1 MKRVFFFLFLL
12 VIATACRDKTPAG
25 NLTDKLIKTMSV
37 YLYKQVNNDSS
48 KVKYKIEEVA
58 YFTEKKI
65 YTCDFKVRMILPG
78 RLDTTGI
85 MRAYISKDFKEIKRV
100 D

>member
-1 MKRVFFFLFLL
+1 
-12 VIATACRDKTPAG
+12 
-25 NLTDKLIKTMSV
+25 MSV

-48 KVKYKIEEVA
+48 KVKYQVKDVS
-58 YFTEKKI
+58 YFAEKKL

-78 RLDTTGI
+78 RLDTTGT